1 MNFMVGDRV
10 VINDKCQG
18 YKDLIGKH
26 GTIADVANGIC
37 RVMLDNG
44 EAFWITDIVVSYE
57 DDVMNALSYIKDCL
71 HKSVKRRV
79 HLSDVLRK
87 ASTVTKIS
95 SI

>member
-26 GTIADVANGIC
+26 GTITDVANGIC
-37 RVMLDNG
+37 RVMLDND
-44 EAFWITDIVVSYE
+44 EAFWITDIVVSHE
-57 DDVMNALSYIKDCL
+57 DDVKDCL
-71 HKSVKRRV
+71 HKSVKCCA

-87 ASTVTKIS
+87 ASK
-95 SI
+95 

>member
-26 GTIADVANGIC
+26 GTIVDVANGIC
-37 RVMLDNG
+37 RIMLDND
-44 EAFWITDIVVSYE
+44 EAFWITDIVVSHE
-57 DDVMNALSYIKDCL
+57 DDVMNALSYVKGCL
-71 HKSVKRRV
+71 HKSVKHYV

-87 ASTVTKIS
+87 ASK
-95 SI
+95 